1 LFIIK
6 NFINYKQEEVIMLNN
21 YKKFLSITLVLVLSI
36 SLIACAGSPGSAGD
50 AGLPGLPGLP
60 GLQGVQGDAG
70 LPGLPGLQG
79 VAGSDG
85 SAGSSTSMSATT
97 AVAGTDTHIMIAG
110 FGASSSVAITA
121 IAAKGGMDK
130 FLVGGSVNES
140 GAAKM
145 TVGIAADWPA
155 GVYTLVADGENGS
168 QAVAALEVTAAAE

>member
-1 LFIIK
+1 
-6 NFINYKQEEVIMLNN
+6 MLNN

-50 AGLPGLPGLP
+50 AGLPGLP

>member
-1 LFIIK
+1 
-6 NFINYKQEEVIMLNN
+6 MLNN
-21 YKKFLSITLVLVLSI
+21 YKKFLSITLVLLSV
-36 SLIACAGSPGSAGD
+36 SLIACAGPIGSAGD
-50 AGLPGLPGLP
+50 PGLPGLP
-60 GLQGVQGDAG
+60 GLQGVQGLPG

-79 VAGSDG
+79 IAGSDG
-85 SAGSSTSMSATT
+85 SVVGSSTSMSATT
-97 AVAGTDTHIMIAG
+97 AAAGADTHIMIAG

>member
-50 AGLPGLPGLP
+50 AGLPGLP

>member
-1 LFIIK
+1 MNNI
-6 NFINYKQEEVIMLNN
+6 YKL
-21 YKKFLSITLVLVLSI
+21 FLSTITILVLSVA
-36 SLIACAGSPGSAGD
+36 LIACTGPAGEAG
-50 AGLPGLPGLP
+50 APGLPGLP
-60 GLQGVQGDAG
+60 GLQGVQGDPG

-79 VAGSDG
+79 VPGADGAAGS
-85 SAGSSTSMSATT
+85 ATSMSATS
-97 AVAGTDTHIMIAG
+97 AAAGGDTHIMVAG
-110 FGASSSVAITA
+110 FGAKSSVAITA

-168 QAVAALEVTAAAE
+168 TAVAALEVTAAAE

>member
-50 AGLPGLPGLP
+50 AGLPGLPGL
-60 GLQGVQGDAG
+60 QGVQGDPG

-97 AVAGTDTHIMIAG
+97 AVAGTDTHSMIAG